1 MPRVIHDPEQGLR
14 LKRRLTGRYIAAVV
28 ALGGLLAITAVVM
41 SHRTG
46 VLRRALDQTER
57 LSVAHGAIEHTRGV
71 LRRLADGHV
80 LDPSALDGDRWP
92 YDPGPAP
99 GALTP
104 LDGETVALVA
114 AARAVTPGA
123 RREAEQLADEAAA
136 LSARLSV
143 LLDNARTV
151 ARTELARLDQTGRVL
166 AVAWA
171 MLLLLEFWFVYRPGV
186 RLIGRHIDDY
196 TRARQLE
203 RALRQARR
211 NRMLGRMAGGM
222 AHEFNNI
229 LMPIVGLSDLM
240 RSNMEPD
247 HPDRELLDM
256 VIEAGD
262 RARRLVGRVRVLDR
276 PLTYAP
282 ADLAVLIGE
291 AVEAAGT
298 PAPDDPIDLG
308 EPARRRVH
316 VTVDADAQTLVTDA
330 SALGQAIVEV
340 LRNALWASAPDGVV
354 EVDVR
359 RSGDHEQHIDI
370 RVIDRGRGMSRA
382 VSEAAFDPFFTTRTS
397 GHGVGLGLSVAQGI
411 VAAHGGRIDL
421 HSKEEA
427 FTIVTLHLP
436 TDSGQPSGDDA

>member
-1 MPRVIHDPEQGLR
+1 MPRVNHDPRQAAR

-28 ALGGLLAITAVVM
+28 ALVALLALSAAIM
-41 SHRTG
+41 SHRAG
-46 VLRRALDQTER
+46 VLRSALDQIER
-57 LSVAHGAIEHTRGV
+57 LSVAHDAMEHTSGV
-71 LRRLADGHV
+71 LRRVSDGHA
-80 LDPSALDGDRWP
+80 LDASALDGGRWP
-92 YDPGPAP
+92 YEAGSAP
-99 GALTP
+99 GAPTP
-104 LDGETVALVA
+104 LDDEVERMVA
-114 AARAVTPGA
+114 AARAATPGA
-123 RREAEQLADEAAA
+123 RREAQRLADEAEG

-143 LLDNARTV
+143 LIDDARMV
-151 ARTELARLDQTGRVL
+151 ARTALGRLDQTGGAL
-166 AVAWA
+166 AVAWV

-240 RSNMEPD
+240 RSNMAPD
-247 HPDRELLDM
+247 HPDRELLDLI
-256 VIEAGD
+256 IEAGD

-282 ADLAVLIGE
+282 ADLAVLVDE
-291 AVEAAGT
+291 AIEAAGV
-298 PAPDDPIDLG
+298 PGPDDTLDLG
-308 EPARRRVH
+308 EPARRRVQ
-316 VTVDADAQTLVTDA
+316 VTIDADARMLVTDA
-330 SALGQAIVEV
+330 SALGQALVEV

-354 EVDVR
+354 EVEVR
-359 RSGDHEQHIDI
+359 RSSDLEQTIDI
-370 RVIDRGRGMSRA
+370 RVADRGRGMSRA

-411 VAAHGGRIDL
+411 LAAHGGRIDL
-421 HSKEEA
+421 HSKEDA

-436 TDSGQPSGDDA
+436 TDSGQPPGDDP

>member
-1 MPRVIHDPEQGLR
+1 MPRAIHDPGQATR
-14 LKRRLTGRYIAAVV
+14 LKRRLAGRYTAAIIAFI
-28 ALGGLLAITAVVM
+28 GLLAISALIV
-41 SHRTG
+41 SHRVG
-46 VLRRALDQTER
+46 ALRSALDQTER
-57 LSVAHGAIEHTRGV
+57 LTAAHDAMERIAGT
-71 LRRLADGHV
+71 LRRFADGQP
-80 LDPSALDGDRWP
+80 LDASALTGGRWP
-92 YDPGPAP
+92 YEADTPP
-99 GALTP
+99 GAPTR
-104 LDGETVALVA
+104 LDDEVVGVVE
-114 AARAVTPGA
+114 AARALSPDARGEAGA
-123 RREAEQLADEAAA
+123 LAEDAAGLAARLTVIADDVRVIARIEVARFDQTTTILAAA
-136 LSARLSV
+136 W
-143 LLDNARTV
+143 LLVVFA
-151 ARTELARLDQTGRVL
+151 
-166 AVAWA
+166 
-171 MLLLLEFWFVYRPGV
+171 EFWFVSRPGL

-256 VIEAGD
+256 IIEAGD

-298 PAPDDPIDLG
+298 PAADDPIDLG
-308 EPARRRVH
+308 EPASRRVR
-316 VTVDADAQTLVTDA
+316 VTIDADAQMLVTDA
-330 SALGQAIVEV
+330 SALGLALVEV

-370 RVIDRGRGMSRA
+370 RVIDHGRGMSRA

-421 HSKEEA
+421 HSEEGA